1 MLISI
6 RSCAVAIVAF
16 IAVGLALAQG
26 PSEPIRGFSS
36 TRYIQASPLPLGF
49 DLNDAGMVR
58 LVGDA
63 SLEGL
68 AFVYIS
74 PTSFPLAEGFRDWV
88 PPFFEAAQAHPGR
101 IYWILSGP
109 GTLRDR
115 QARNYGFPEAPEDF
129 FADPLWEALEGPWT
143 LWLDLEDVVGEVANI
158 YAPNGLSRGTF
169 DSYACVR
176 DGQVLTSY
184 SDWLTNGNWPESG
197 RPRLERLIK
206 DCLNSRIDEAHATV
220 PYPGPT
226 PAANFTLR
234 AETGETL
241 TLADLHTPFALLNLP
256 LGSDN
261 AGYDYGQL
269 LEAAERALQIADVPI
284 YVLALPSLSYQGEE
298 PTFHDAREVASVLRD
313 ELSIPVFED
322 VQGDF
327 TLRYSYYLRTY
338 RTLIVFDGEGNVL
351 DAFIPTTMNPP
362 LPPSLSQVL
371 LEGGLF

>member
-1 MLISI
+1 
-6 RSCAVAIVAF
+6 
-16 IAVGLALAQG
+16 
-26 PSEPIRGFSS
+26 
-36 TRYIQASPLPLGF
+36 
-49 DLNDAGMVR
+49 
-58 LVGDA
+58 
-63 SLEGL
+63 L

-88 PPFFEAAQAHPGR
+88 PPFFEAAQEHPGR
-101 IYWILSGP
+101 IHWIISAP
-109 GTLRDR
+109 GTPRDR
-115 QARNYGFPEAPEDF
+115 QTRDYGFPETRDDF
-129 FADPLWEALEGPWT
+129 FADSLWEALAGPWT

-169 DSYACVR
+169 DSYACAR

-197 RPRLERLIK
+197 RPRLERLIE
-206 DCLNSRIDEAHATV
+206 DCLAGRINEAYTTV

-226 PAANFTLR
+226 PAADFTLQ

-241 TLADLHTPFALLNLP
+241 TLADLRGSPFALLNLP
-256 LGSDN
+256 PGSDN

-269 LEAAERALQIADVPI
+269 LEAAERALQIAGVPV
-284 YVLALPSLSYQGEE
+284 YVLALPSLSYQGGE

-313 ELSIPVFED
+313 KLSVPVFED

-351 DAFIPTTMNPP
+351 DAFIPTTMSPP

-371 LEGGLF
+371 LEAGLF